1 MKNHLRRLLIGMAL
15 NWLVVP
21 AERSHGQLW
30 ARWPC
35 KEQKSDLAAR
45 YRDGPCQTAMVPCPL
60 QLKRLLAPSTPI
72 RLAPGLQSF
81 TSFFPFPLFLL
92 LPASSLVG
100 LVTLSL
106 RLGPP
111 SDLPFSLPIYHSFI
125 GINSLA
131 QPWGQVVTTL
141 ARSTT
146 RPARLPAPFVR
157 TRAIVPIRQSCI
169 FSTLV

>member
-1 MKNHLRRLLIGMAL
+1 MAWRSIGLCKVMYPLRGRMAT
-15 NWLVVP
+15 
-21 AERSHGQLW
+21 ELW
-30 ARWPC
+30 APCPC
-35 KEQKSDLAAR
+35 KEQKATWLPGTR
-45 YRDGPCQTAMVPCPL
+45 RDGPCQTATVPCPL

-72 RLAPGLQSF
+72 RMAPGLGSNL
-81 TSFFPFPLFLL
+81 SPPFFPFPLFLL

-100 LVTLSL
+100 PVTLSL

-111 SDLPFSLPIYHSFI
+111 SDLHFSLPIYRSFI

-131 QPWGQVVTTL
+131 QTGDYD
-141 ARSTT
+141 ARLFDET

-157 TRAIVPIRQSCI
+157 TRALVPIRQSCI

>member
-1 MKNHLRRLLIGMAL
+1 MA
-15 NWLVVP
+15 
-21 AERSHGQLW
+21 GQLW

-45 YRDGPCQTAMVPCPL
+45 YRDGPCQTATVPCPL

-106 RLGPP
+106 RFGPLP
-111 SDLPFSLPIYHSFI
+111 DLPFSLPIYHSFI

-131 QPWGQVVTTL
+131 QPPGTGSDYARLFDDATRPTSGPL
-141 ARSTT
+141 RSDEGSRAHSPILHLLDARLRTARSTS
-146 RPARLPAPFVR
+146 REQLAF
-157 TRAIVPIRQSCI
+157 
-169 FSTLV
+169 